1 MKTTTLQ
8 IKTPEGIVFS
18 QTLASPMARFL
29 AFMLDLLCIG
39 ALLTAIQ
46 LLMRFAMIINP
57 DIAAAAGML
66 LYFVVTLG
74 YSIVMEWWWRGQT
87 IGKRVLKL
95 RVVDA
100 EGMRLEFN
108 QVVIRNL
115 LRMVDL
121 LPAFYVVGGL
131 SAFVSRKAQRL
142 GDIAANTVVIRI
154 PKIFQPDLE
163 QLLPGKFNSLRAY
176 PHLEARLHQRVSPA
190 EASVALQAIMRR
202 DEFEPAA
209 RVQLFSE
216 LAAHFKGKV
225 EFPAE
230 ATEGI
235 ADEQYVRNV
244 ADVLYRTDARKKTRE
259 AATA

>member
-18 QTLASPMARFL
+18 QTLASPLTRFL
-29 AFMLDLLCIG
+29 ACMLDLLCISV
-39 ALLTAIQ
+39 LLSIIRFFIGLAT
-46 LLMRFAMIINP
+46 LLNP
-57 DIAAAAGML
+57 DVAAALGLM
-66 LYFVVTLG
+66 LYFAVTVG

-87 IGKRVLKL
+87 VGKRLLRL

-108 QVVIRNL
+108 QIVIRNL

-121 LPAFYVVGGL
+121 LPAFYAIGGIASFL
-131 SAFVSRKAQRL
+131 SRKAQRL
-142 GDIAANTVVIRI
+142 GDLAANTVVIRI
-154 PKIFQPDLE
+154 PKLTQPDLE
-163 QLLPGKFNSLRAY
+163 QLLPDKFNSLRAH
-176 PHLEARLHQRVSPA
+176 PHLEARLRQRVKPE
-190 EASVALQAIMRR
+190 EASVALQAVIRR

-216 LAAHFKGKV
+216 LAEHFKSKV

-244 ADVLYRTDARKKTRE
+244 LDVLYRTNARKKSGDPVI
-259 AATA
+259 A